1 MTMWRRWGLELSLV
15 CFSVV
20 DAASV
25 LGSDEP
31 HRVVVSVVAVLS
43 VLVLCGRKYA
53 PLSVSVIAFLM
64 LTLGI
69 GLSPRSTGVQFLGM
83 VLTFLV
89 VGVINRGRSV
99 VLAATAGFGTLV
111 YGTVVAPAGGG
122 WSDLVLSAAIC
133 EGLLL
138 AGWLLARRSHQVWQ
152 MRAQAELAD
161 ERERERTRA
170 ALAEERARIAREL
183 HDVVSHGLSVVVVQS
198 QAARSAIEDL
208 ASSETSAVA
217 HHLDAVEAT
226 ARDALAEMRRMLGL
240 LQLGAVDDEAP
251 APPTPDLASLPAL
264 IDRARRAGLPI
275 IEHLPQ
281 CGIRLGSGLELAIY
295 RIVQE
300 SLTNI
305 VKHAPGSATSV
316 QVEAGADV
324 VDVRVRS
331 TGPLA
336 LPLQTGALNAGH
348 GLVGMRERVRM
359 YGGRLDVG
367 PTAQPGFE
375 VHAALPI
382 IAAAPVGATQ

>member
-1 MTMWRRWGLELSLV
+1 MTMWRRWGLDLSLV

-20 DAASV
+20 DAVSV
-25 LGSDEP
+25 LGSDEA
-31 HRVVVSVVAVLS
+31 HRVVLSVVTALS

-53 PLSVSVIAFLM
+53 PLTVSVLAFLL

-83 VLTFLV
+83 VLTFLI

-99 VLAATAGFGTLV
+99 WLAATAGFGTLA
-111 YGTVVAPAGGG
+111 YGTLVASAGGG
-122 WSDLVLSAAIC
+122 WPDLVLSTAIC

-161 ERERERTRA
+161 ERELERTRA

-208 ASSETSAVA
+208 ASTETSAVA
-217 HHLDAVEAT
+217 RHLDAVEAT

-251 APPTPDLASLPAL
+251 APPTPNLSSLPAL
-264 IDRARRAGLPI
+264 IERARRAGLPI
-275 IEHLPQ
+275 IEDLPK
-281 CGIRLGSGLELAIY
+281 CGVRLGSGLELAIY

-300 SLTNI
+300 SLTNV
-305 VKHAPGSATSV
+305 VKHAPGSPTSV
-316 QVEAGADV
+316 QVDAGADV

-331 TGPLA
+331 TGPLT
-336 LPLQTGALNAGH
+336 LPLQTGTVNAGH
-348 GLVGMRERVRM
+348 GLVGMRERVSM

-367 PTAQPGFE
+367 PTTQPGFE
-375 VHAALPI
+375 VHAVLPM
-382 IAAAPVGATQ
+382 AVSAKVAATQ